1 MTRYLLS
8 MMNSLVQCV
17 FYRSKWLAFGSALL
31 LTACTTLPDQQR
43 VSMPQ
48 TSVSDAEWVAESQD
62 SAEFMYELLVGE
74 VAGQMGELAL
84 AAEYYLR
91 AARRSDDPDIAER
104 ATRIALFSGDLD
116 LALPAAEVWMER
128 VPEHLEARQI
138 YAALLISAGDSEQAA
153 EQLDQLFQQLEISG
167 GDGLSLLVSLVARS
181 ENTEAATAALSQLVD
196 NYPENLELQQAY
208 GRLLLQQGDYEAAH
222 AVFAVIVEARPDDGH
237 VLYTLALI
245 HIEMQQYDEAGSL
258 LQRVL
263 GTGERLEESHYY
275 LGRIAELEGDVAA
288 AIGHYRR
295 VQANNHERDA
305 VFRLA
310 RLLGGEGQLSEAR
323 QALSR
328 YRQRTREPVVQIQ
341 TYVLESAL
349 LRDAQEYSAGL
360 ELLNAALGE
369 HRGDFELLYARALMA
384 ERLGDIDTLEEDLRF
399 ILRQDPNN
407 VTALNA
413 LGYTLADRTD
423 RHQEAYA
430 YITRA
435 FAQRP
440 DDAAITDSMGWVL
453 YRLGRLDEA
462 EDLLRRAHAMMDDG
476 EIASNLAK
484 VLFAQ
489 GKRSEARQVL
499 ETALEKY
506 PEHERLLRF
515 QQQMG
520 F

>member
-1 MTRYLLS
+1 
-8 MMNSLVQCV
+8 MNSLVQCV

-31 LTACTTLPDQQR
+31 LAACTTLPDQQR

-48 TSVSDAEWVAESQD
+48 TSASDAHWVAENQD

-74 VAGQMGELAL
+74 IAGQMGELSL
-84 AAEYYLR
+84 AAEHYLR
-91 AARRSDDPDIAER
+91 AAQRTDDPDIAER
-104 ATRIALFSGDLD
+104 ATRIALFSGDLE
-116 LALPAAEVWMER
+116 LALPAAQVWVER

-138 YAALLISAGDSEQAA
+138 YAALLISAGESERAA
-153 EQLDQLFQQLEISG
+153 QQLDRLLQQLEVSG

-196 NYPENLELQQAY
+196 NYPDNLELRQAY
-208 GRLLLQQGDYEAAH
+208 GRLLLQQGDYEAAR
-222 AVFAVIVEARPDDGH
+222 AVFAVIVEARPNDGN
-237 VLYTLALI
+237 VLYTQALI
-245 HIEMQQYDEAGSL
+245 HIEMQQYDEATAL

-263 GTGERLEESHYY
+263 STGERTDESHYY
-275 LGRIAELEGDVAA
+275 LGRIAELEGDVTK

-295 VQANNHERDA
+295 VEANNHQRDA

-310 RLLGGEGQLSEAR
+310 RLLGSEDQLSEAR
-323 QALSR
+323 QVLSR
-328 YRQRTREPVVQIQ
+328 YRQRSREPAVQVQ
-341 TYVLESAL
+341 TYVLEAAL
-349 LRDAQEYSAGL
+349 LRDARDYSAGMS
-360 ELLNAALGE
+360 LLNEALQE

-384 ERLGDIDTLEEDLRF
+384 ERLGDIDRLEEDLRF

-423 RHQEAYA
+423 RHQEAYT

-435 FAQRP
+435 YAQRP
-440 DDAAITDSMGWVL
+440 DDAAVTDSMGWVL

-462 EDLLRRAHAMMDDG
+462 ENLLRRAHAMMDDG

-489 GKRSEARQVL
+489 GKHTEARQVL
-499 ETALEKY
+499 EAALEKY